1 MSLEVKDITFRY
13 QKDDKLILDHFSAE
27 FPDNEITAVTGKNGT
42 GKTTLARIVTGI
54 LKPEQGDIIVDGT
67 KINDYTLAE
76 RGRMIGYVMQNP
88 QRQIFASTVEAEIRY
103 GLVNLGLT
111 EEEIQKRVDEYLSF
125 FEIEQYRETFPFS
138 LSFGEKQRLVLAA
151 ILAMKPQYLILD
163 EPTASLDYKRK
174 ERLGQY
180 LENINCGIIVI
191 SHDSGFVDKYC
202 TRVVKM
208 EKNYE

>member
-13 QKDDKLILDHFSAE
+13 QKDNKLILDHFSAE